1 MTFHKGI
8 CWIFTLQ
15 NKRCKFNMAAIALG
29 LPPTGLIV
37 CLGEFLRRMGN
48 VSNIYCRVL
57 ASSDIHCINLTWPL
71 RRQKAGLWEAGF
83 LERRLGETEVRVGIW
98 NNRYKREERATVL
111 PFDLCCF
118 TFSKKS
124 GRGLQGCT
132 GELCVCVCVHPLAC
146 NHICLCTSVNVT
158 SCRHAFFS
166 SVCVCMRVCV
176 RACPCVCACV
186 FLP

>member
-71 RRQKAGLWEAGF
+71 RRQKAGLWEASF

-132 GELCVCVCVHPLAC
+132 GELCVCVCVCIHL
-146 NHICLCTSVNVT
+146 
-158 SCRHAFFS
+158 HATTF
-166 SVCVCMRVCV
+166 
-176 RACPCVCACV
+176 VCARV
-186 FLP
+186 LM